1 MSQKE
6 NHYEKVYFFT
16 YGSFDKELFLSEFK
30 RRPDDKR
37 LKFICNNIVDIQ
49 SILMMSLQGDVKDFL
64 SLLNATKLFTNRD
77 DLEQD
82 HNSLNDAKLL
92 KLLYKNIG
100 QPNIDNLIM
109 AEKKRYVRQVKK
121 LYGTKQLK
129 NKSLRVYLK
138 KRETLENLTFDEIK
152 EFEDSKTLKEIEK
165 VVKKNYWLLSEE
177 YYYDSIFDRIVKKE
191 G

>member
-6 NHYEKVYFFT
+6 NSYEQIYFFT
-16 YGSFDKELFLSEFK
+16 YGSFDKELFLAESK

-37 LKFICNNIVDIQ
+37 ISFICNNIIDIQ
-49 SILMMSLQGDVKDFL
+49 NILMMSLQGDVKNFL
-64 SLLNATKLFTNRD
+64 SLLNATKLFTKNE

-100 QPNIDNLIM
+100 QPNIDNLIK
-109 AEKKRYVRQVKK
+109 AEQNKYVRQIKK
-121 LYGTKQLK
+121 LFGTKQLK
-129 NKSLRVYLK
+129 NRPLRVYLK
-138 KRETLENLTFDEIK
+138 KRENLENLTFDEIK
-152 EFEDSKTLKEIEK
+152 EFEDLKTFKEIEK
-165 VVKKNYWLLSEE
+165 VVKRNYWLLSEE
-177 YYYDSIFDRIVKKE
+177 YYYDSILDRINKKE